1 MCNIKIYEYF
11 FLSPQNSTNTDSL
24 RSYCATNMQI
34 SQHQSEHLVITRP
47 KWPETAPIK
56 RNKQHRNQGCPAGLL
71 WKPHSPDIL
80 QSSHGKQLRMVN
92 VLFKSIARAVVP
104 NTDNP
109 RLWLC
114 YGTVQCA
121 TQHVYCLTS
130 KSCNEQCQLPCRQK
144 EK

>member
-1 MCNIKIYEYF
+1 MALLDKSTRKIPYFSLCATSKFMNI
-11 FLSPQNSTNTDSL
+11 FLSPQISTHTNSL
-24 RSYCATNMQI
+24 RSYYATNMQM

-56 RNKQHRNQGCPAGLL
+56 CNKQHWNQGCPAGLL
-71 WKPHSPDIL
+71 WKQHSPDIL

-92 VLFKSIARAVVP
+92 VLFKSIARAAVP

-109 RLWLC
+109 HLWLC

-121 TQHVYCLTS
+121 T
-130 KSCNEQCQLPCRQK
+130 
-144 EK
+144 